1 MSASL
6 SAKRDKI
13 QREVEELER
22 SLSVTNAE
30 LELLSSGTDDDSDRE
45 NVDNPAGQSAA
56 GLLAEREKI
65 QKEIQNLEEV
75 LGPHSPIIVSDDDC
89 SSSEESD
96 LGLSPSVDSCLQMNL
111 VYQQVVQ
118 ETLDQLEKLLTQNQ
132 KEQKE
137 LETQLSG
144 RIKEPSKQQPTNS
157 SYQQPMKMYLGRFLK
172 PYFKDKLTGLGPPAN
187 QEAKEKTSRIAGY
200 LDDKKLKIKRW
211 ESWQKTLLIHAVS
224 RESLRRLIQP
234 KLSKVDY
241 LSQKLLSV
249 EEADRQLIREQI
261 DTLEREINLL
271 RQKKEE
277 ELIGDRFE
285 EYDWQK
291 ISNIDFEETRDA
303 GDIRCFW
310 QNFLHPS
317 INKTRWSQEEVQQ
330 LKEISRKHKERHWE
344 IIAQEL
350 GTGRTA
356 FMCLQMFQR
365 FVSGSLKRG
374 SWTPAEDDLLRELVD
389 KMRIGNFIPY
399 TQMSYFMEGRDPA
412 QLIYRWNQVLDPSL
426 KRGPW
431 TKQEDKLLLQAVA
444 RHGEKNWW
452 KIRLEVPGRTDGGCR
467 DRYYDCLK
475 AGTKRGPFDRKERE
489 LLLELVEKHGVG
501 HWAKIASEIP
511 NRIDAQCMRT
521 WRQMSKAAD
530 EKLGCARKPQRKRGG
545 DEEKK
550 KKAAK
555 TNNNIRRRLKAI
567 KEEVI
572 SEEEEEEEMAIEYM
586 DSDDEK
592 KKKMKKTEVPEV
604 EKLVEVQE
612 EQKEEEL
619 EEEYTFPPMQ
629 EWIPVERAQPF
640 TFLNF
645 RPVVLASSN
654 ESHNDNLMR
663 STILGKS
670 GRSVI
675 IGPHP
680 REVRWEE
687 RHDSGA
693 MMMVSPD
700 QLRAHLHN
708 QARRFYSRSKCK
720 TKTSQTSRPLFMKG
734 MTGQGVDLM
743 LQAAVTPWIG
753 NLLIPASTKRTAADV
768 LRERVEKKELSSTS
782 VFTLFLRVM
791 NVDVMGCK
799 EMIERRQSGVTLM
812 TPPSNPPP
820 GKFKNPN
827 TVAGILQRMHLGMQ
841 ERSEADRWCRQ
852 TPPSQLHPSIV
863 TQVPPNMR
871 PQVAPLSCHQPV
883 SIPHS
888 DSQLNAAFSP
898 AQHTSRHAGVTISPF
913 ALPAACQRQT
923 TTPVF
928 VVSTLQNVSSTCNQQ
943 AVPLTSLPPF
953 LNQPVSIS
961 PSQTAVLS
969 PPACSRQL
977 CLSPS
982 TLNLPRGKKQTENH
996 ESQNGVVHASVKGE
1010 VSMSEDR
1017 KKTSNL
1023 SQKARAP
1030 RQVTKAQAK
1039 VKKTAKTAPL
1049 KMASAPIQ
1057 LLPQNVHSSQT
1068 TPPTAHPVDVIPSSL
1083 VASLHLTP
1091 NDSSTSGNLSF
1102 LSCQS
1107 ATPSHSD
1114 GAMSSTPNFSLVPL
1128 PSSVTSQHAV
1138 SSTSCPNSNDHDYT
1152 FLTPSPTE
1160 HGSDLSQPCPVP
1172 KQPDSNV
1179 PNGQARGKKR
1189 PRQAAEKQEVM
1200 RNKDDQCVG
1209 RTSTGV
1215 DGKRIRKLT
1224 HKAKALQEDAQA
1236 KAEAKKKK
1244 SSTSSPRQ
1252 KRSRSAGDAHRAES
1266 KEKTSTQTPVAAPV
1280 PRLHLCPGQSMWVM
1294 TPTGLVQLAQA
1305 PPQGLEMAVINTV
1318 PPSPGSSLNQYTAPS
1333 PVQLATRG
1341 LRPIAPKL
1349 SSVPVPITLPNQ
1361 PHPLPEPPI
1370 CNPKPLALPSVQ
1382 PSDLDHGHYSLPF
1395 CPPLSSTNFSPRGT
1409 VRVDAPQ
1416 SRPLRKEVLEIDP
1429 SLMFLEPPAAIN
1441 DWLSGS
1447 GGVVIP
1453 GMSLSLPYL
1462 PPFVSNLSTLSGL
1475 LCAKKSLTRSSL
1487 QLVREGNK
1495 SRWPQTNSK
1504 PDSSTK
1510 TGYNEPP
1517 PQPPPDL
1524 PDSTSDITPAEKQPA
1539 SSAAAPVSSD
1549 HLQQQEKNEEE
1560 EEEELVA
1567 AVRQLVAERFS
1578 NNPAYQLLKAR
1589 FLSCFTL
1596 PALLATMPPVPKAE
1610 TYQTNQEEE
1619 REEEVEEEGEE
1630 EVELR
1635 KIKEMAKLR
1644 RAEKSL
1650 QLLCDSSGASASHF
1664 SGITDVIRPTSDQ
1677 T

>member
-1 MSASL
+1 
-6 SAKRDKI
+6 
-13 QREVEELER
+13 
-22 SLSVTNAE
+22 
-30 LELLSSGTDDDSDRE
+30 
-45 NVDNPAGQSAA
+45 A

-75 LGPHSPIIVSDDDC
+75 LGPHSPIIVSGTSLWLFCSVSVEPGTTLGTLVLFREFKKADDC

-187 QEAKEKTSRIAGY
+187 QETKEKTSRIAGY

-330 LKEISRKHKERHWE
+330 LKEISRKHEERHWE

-389 KMRIGNFIPY
+389 KMRIRNFIPY

-489 LLLELVEKHGVG
+489 LLLELVEKHGVAG

-521 WRQMSKAAD
+521 WRQMSKAAGNVG
-530 EKLGCARKPQRKRGG
+530 EMRRR
-545 DEEKK
+545 
-550 KKAAK
+550 
-555 TNNNIRRRLKAI
+555 RRRLLKPTTTSGDAS
-567 KEEVI
+567 K
-572 SEEEEEEEMAIEYM
+572 YM

-799 EMIERRQSGVTLM
+799 EMIERRQSGVT
-812 TPPSNPPP
+812 
-820 GKFKNPN
+820 
-827 TVAGILQRMHLGMQ
+827 
-841 ERSEADRWCRQ
+841 
-852 TPPSQLHPSIV
+852 
-863 TQVPPNMR
+863 
-871 PQVAPLSCHQPV
+871 
-883 SIPHS
+883 
-888 DSQLNAAFSP
+888 
-898 AQHTSRHAGVTISPF
+898 
-913 ALPAACQRQT
+913 
-923 TTPVF
+923 
-928 VVSTLQNVSSTCNQQ
+928 
-943 AVPLTSLPPF
+943 
-953 LNQPVSIS
+953 

-982 TLNLPRGKKQTENH
+982 NLNLPRGKKQTENH
-996 ESQNGVVHASVKGE
+996 ESQNGVVHASVEGE

-1030 RQVTKAQAK
+1030 RQVTKAQVTFSDFSQSMIIQKAK

-1083 VASLHLTP
+1083 VTSLHLTP

-1102 LSCQS
+1102 PSCQS

-1114 GAMSSTPNFSLVPL
+1114 GAMSSTPNF
-1128 PSSVTSQHAV
+1128 
-1138 SSTSCPNSNDHDYT
+1138 
-1152 FLTPSPTE
+1152 
-1160 HGSDLSQPCPVP
+1160 
-1172 KQPDSNV
+1172 
-1179 PNGQARGKKR
+1179 
-1189 PRQAAEKQEVM
+1189 
-1200 RNKDDQCVG
+1200 
-1209 RTSTGV
+1209 
-1215 DGKRIRKLT
+1215 
-1224 HKAKALQEDAQA
+1224 
-1236 KAEAKKKK
+1236 
-1244 SSTSSPRQ
+1244 
-1252 KRSRSAGDAHRAES
+1252 
-1266 KEKTSTQTPVAAPV
+1266 
-1280 PRLHLCPGQSMWVM
+1280 RLHLCPGQSMWVM
-1294 TPTGLVQLAQA
+1294 TPTGLVQLGQA

-1318 PPSPGSSLNQYTAPS
+1318 PPSPGISLNQYTAPS

-1487 QLVREGNK
+1487 QLVRE
-1495 SRWPQTNSK
+1495 
-1504 PDSSTK
+1504 
-1510 TGYNEPP
+1510 
-1517 PQPPPDL
+1517 
-1524 PDSTSDITPAEKQPA
+1524 
-1539 SSAAAPVSSD
+1539 
-1549 HLQQQEKNEEE
+1549 QQEKNEEE

-1635 KIKEMAKLR
+1635 
-1644 RAEKSL
+1644 
-1650 QLLCDSSGASASHF
+1650 
-1664 SGITDVIRPTSDQ
+1664 
-1677 T
+1677 

>member
-1 MSASL
+1 MQRSLCLSADMSASL
-6 SAKRDKI
+6 SGKRDKI

-30 LELLSSGTDDDSDRE
+30 LELLSSGTGTHLPSLSLFI
-45 NVDNPAGQSAA
+45 ALYQF
-56 GLLAEREKI
+56 
-65 QKEIQNLEEV
+65 
-75 LGPHSPIIVSDDDC
+75 
-89 SSSEESD
+89 SD

-187 QEAKEKTSRIAGY
+187 QETKEKTSRIAGY

-234 KLSKVDY
+234 KLSK
-241 LSQKLLSV
+241 
-249 EEADRQLIREQI
+249 
-261 DTLEREINLL
+261 
-271 RQKKEE
+271 QKKEE

-330 LKEISRKHKERHWE
+330 LKEISRKHEERHWE

-389 KMRIGNFIPY
+389 KMRIRNFIPY

-521 WRQMSKAAD
+521 WRQMSK
-530 EKLGCARKPQRKRGG
+530 
-545 DEEKK
+545 
-550 KKAAK
+550 KAAK

-612 EQKEEEL
+612 EQKEEE
-619 EEEYTFPPMQ
+619 
-629 EWIPVERAQPF
+629 AQPF

-913 ALPAACQRQT
+913 AFPAACQRQT

-928 VVSTLQNVSSTCNQQ
+928 VVSTLQNVSSTCNQ
-943 AVPLTSLPPF
+943 
-953 LNQPVSIS
+953 
-961 PSQTAVLS
+961 
-969 PPACSRQL
+969 
-977 CLSPS
+977 
-982 TLNLPRGKKQTENH
+982 
-996 ESQNGVVHASVKGE
+996 
-1010 VSMSEDR
+1010 
-1017 KKTSNL
+1017 
-1023 SQKARAP
+1023 
-1030 RQVTKAQAK
+1030 QAK

-1083 VASLHLTP
+1083 VTSLHLTP

-1102 LSCQS
+1102 PSCQS

-1172 KQPDSNV
+1172 KQPDSN
-1179 PNGQARGKKR
+1179 
-1189 PRQAAEKQEVM
+1189 
-1200 RNKDDQCVG
+1200 
-1209 RTSTGV
+1209 
-1215 DGKRIRKLT
+1215 
-1224 HKAKALQEDAQA
+1224 
-1236 KAEAKKKK
+1236 
-1244 SSTSSPRQ
+1244 
-1252 KRSRSAGDAHRAES
+1252 
-1266 KEKTSTQTPVAAPV
+1266 
-1280 PRLHLCPGQSMWVM
+1280 
-1294 TPTGLVQLAQA
+1294 
-1305 PPQGLEMAVINTV
+1305 
-1318 PPSPGSSLNQYTAPS
+1318 
-1333 PVQLATRG
+1333 LATRG

-1487 QLVREGNK
+1487 QL
-1495 SRWPQTNSK
+1495 
-1504 PDSSTK
+1504 
-1510 TGYNEPP
+1510 
-1517 PQPPPDL
+1517 
-1524 PDSTSDITPAEKQPA
+1524 
-1539 SSAAAPVSSD
+1539 
-1549 HLQQQEKNEEE
+1549 QEKNEEE

-1630 EVELR
+1630 ECPKAQGVL
-1635 KIKEMAKLR
+1635 K
-1644 RAEKSL
+1644 
-1650 QLLCDSSGASASHF
+1650 DDHH
-1664 SGITDVIRPTSDQ
+1664 
-1677 T
+1677 

>member
-1 MSASL
+1 MCVCVLFSIEVIALTTSQSKERLIHKYFGLNQITRLNAHRDVCRDRIMQRSLCLSADMSASL
-6 SAKRDKI
+6 SGKRDKI

-30 LELLSSGTDDDSDRE
+30 LELLSSGTGTHLPSL
-45 NVDNPAGQSAA
+45 S
-56 GLLAEREKI
+56 LFI
-65 QKEIQNLEEV
+65 
-75 LGPHSPIIVSDDDC
+75 
-89 SSSEESD
+89 SD

-187 QEAKEKTSRIAGY
+187 QETKEKTSRIAGY
-200 LDDKKLKIKRW
+200 LDDKKLKIKRC
-211 ESWQKTLLIHAVS
+211 KTVQTPPPPPPTPPFFFTQS
-224 RESLRRLIQP
+224 ETN
-234 KLSKVDY
+234 
-241 LSQKLLSV
+241 
-249 EEADRQLIREQI
+249 QI
-261 DTLEREINLL
+261 NYVQQFKI
-271 RQKKEE
+271 QKKEE

-330 LKEISRKHKERHWE
+330 LKEISRKHEERHWE

-389 KMRIGNFIPY
+389 KMRIRNFIPY

-530 EKLGCARKPQRKRGG
+530 EVRDL
-545 DEEKK
+545 
-550 KKAAK
+550 
-555 TNNNIRRRLKAI
+555 RRLKAI

-871 PQVAPLSCHQPV
+871 PQVA
-883 SIPHS
+883 
-888 DSQLNAAFSP
+888 
-898 AQHTSRHAGVTISPF
+898 
-913 ALPAACQRQT
+913 
-923 TTPVF
+923 
-928 VVSTLQNVSSTCNQQ
+928 
-943 AVPLTSLPPF
+943 
-953 LNQPVSIS
+953 
-961 PSQTAVLS
+961 
-969 PPACSRQL
+969 
-977 CLSPS
+977 
-982 TLNLPRGKKQTENH
+982 
-996 ESQNGVVHASVKGE
+996 
-1010 VSMSEDR
+1010 
-1017 KKTSNL
+1017 
-1023 SQKARAP
+1023 
-1030 RQVTKAQAK
+1030 K

-1083 VASLHLTP
+1083 VTSLHLTP

-1102 LSCQS
+1102 PSCQS

-1128 PSSVTSQHAV
+1128 PSS
-1138 SSTSCPNSNDHDYT
+1138 
-1152 FLTPSPTE
+1152 
-1160 HGSDLSQPCPVP
+1160 
-1172 KQPDSNV
+1172 
-1179 PNGQARGKKR
+1179 
-1189 PRQAAEKQEVM
+1189 
-1200 RNKDDQCVG
+1200 
-1209 RTSTGV
+1209 
-1215 DGKRIRKLT
+1215 
-1224 HKAKALQEDAQA
+1224 
-1236 KAEAKKKK
+1236 
-1244 SSTSSPRQ
+1244 
-1252 KRSRSAGDAHRAES
+1252 
-1266 KEKTSTQTPVAAPV
+1266 
-1280 PRLHLCPGQSMWVM
+1280 
-1294 TPTGLVQLAQA
+1294 
-1305 PPQGLEMAVINTV
+1305 
-1318 PPSPGSSLNQYTAPS
+1318 
-1333 PVQLATRG
+1333 LATRG

-1487 QLVREGNK
+1487 QL
-1495 SRWPQTNSK
+1495 
-1504 PDSSTK
+1504 
-1510 TGYNEPP
+1510 
-1517 PQPPPDL
+1517 
-1524 PDSTSDITPAEKQPA
+1524 
-1539 SSAAAPVSSD
+1539 
-1549 HLQQQEKNEEE
+1549 KNEEE

-1644 RAEKSL
+1644 RAEVG
-1650 QLLCDSSGASASHF
+1650 CVGF
-1664 SGITDVIRPTSDQ
+1664 SGSFSFWLYHSNADSGSTRTYCGHIYCHLGNKLLAPNATNSSSSP
-1677 T
+1677 

>member
-1 MSASL
+1 MQPSLCLSTDMSASL
-6 SAKRDKI
+6 AAKRDKI

-30 LELLSSGTDDDSDRE
+30 LELLSSGT
-45 NVDNPAGQSAA
+45 GTH
-56 GLLAEREKI
+56 LLSLSVFIALSVCLSLN
-65 QKEIQNLEEV
+65 NL
-75 LGPHSPIIVSDDDC
+75 
-89 SSSEESD
+89 D

-132 KEQKE
+132 KEQ
-137 LETQLSG
+137 
-144 RIKEPSKQQPTNS
+144 IKEPSKQQPTNS

-187 QEAKEKTSRIAGY
+187 QEAKEKASRIAGY

-261 DTLEREINLL
+261 DSLEREINLL
-271 RQKKEE
+271 RLKEE

-330 LKEISRKHKERHWE
+330 LKEISRKHEERHWE

-489 LLLELVEKHGVG
+489 LLVELVEKHGVG
-501 HWAKIASEIP
+501 HWAKIAAEIP

-521 WRQMSKAAD
+521 WRQMA
-530 EKLGCARKPQRKRGG
+530 
-545 DEEKK
+545 

-572 SEEEEEEEMAIEYM
+572 SEEEEEEEEMAIEYM
-586 DSDDEK
+586 DSDDE

-612 EQKEEEL
+612 EQEEEEL
-619 EEEYTFPPMQ
+619 EEEYT
-629 EWIPVERAQPF
+629 AQPF
-640 TFLNF
+640 TSLNF

-654 ESHNDNLMR
+654 ESHNDKLVR

-675 IGPHP
+675 IGPPP
-680 REVRWEE
+680 RELRWEE

-753 NLLIPASTKRTAADV
+753 NLLIPASTKRMAEDV
-768 LRERVEKKELSSTS
+768 LRERAEKKELSSTS
-782 VFTLFLRVM
+782 VFTLFLKVM

-799 EMIERRQSGVTLM
+799 EMIERRQSGVTLI

-841 ERSEADRWCRQ
+841 EPSPADRWCRQ
-852 TPPSQLHPSIV
+852 TPPPQLHPSIV
-863 TQVPPNMR
+863 TQVPPNIR
-871 PQVAPLSCHQPV
+871 TQVAPLSFPQPA

-888 DSQLNAAFSP
+888 DSQLNAAFSR
-898 AQHTSRHAGVTISPF
+898 AQHTSRHAEVTISPF
-913 ALPAACQRQT
+913 
-923 TTPVF
+923 
-928 VVSTLQNVSSTCNQQ
+928 NVSSSCNQQ
-943 AVPLTSLPPF
+943 AVPLTQSLTASLPPF
-953 LNQPVSIS
+953 LNQPIS

-982 TLNLPRGKKQTENH
+982 TLNLPRKKQTGNH
-996 ESQNGVVHASVKGE
+996 ESQNGVVHAGVEGE
-1010 VSMSEDR
+1010 VSMSKDR
-1017 KKTSNL
+1017 KKTNL

-1030 RQVTKAQAK
+1030 R
-1039 VKKTAKTAPL
+1039 
-1049 KMASAPIQ
+1049 
-1057 LLPQNVHSSQT
+1057 
-1068 TPPTAHPVDVIPSSL
+1068 
-1083 VASLHLTP
+1083 
-1091 NDSSTSGNLSF
+1091 
-1102 LSCQS
+1102 
-1107 ATPSHSD
+1107 
-1114 GAMSSTPNFSLVPL
+1114 
-1128 PSSVTSQHAV
+1128 
-1138 SSTSCPNSNDHDYT
+1138 
-1152 FLTPSPTE
+1152 
-1160 HGSDLSQPCPVP
+1160 
-1172 KQPDSNV
+1172 
-1179 PNGQARGKKR
+1179 
-1189 PRQAAEKQEVM
+1189 
-1200 RNKDDQCVG
+1200 
-1209 RTSTGV
+1209 
-1215 DGKRIRKLT
+1215 
-1224 HKAKALQEDAQA
+1224 
-1236 KAEAKKKK
+1236 
-1244 SSTSSPRQ
+1244 
-1252 KRSRSAGDAHRAES
+1252 
-1266 KEKTSTQTPVAAPV
+1266 
-1280 PRLHLCPGQSMWVM
+1280 
-1294 TPTGLVQLAQA
+1294 
-1305 PPQGLEMAVINTV
+1305 
-1318 PPSPGSSLNQYTAPS
+1318 
-1333 PVQLATRG
+1333 

-1349 SSVPVPITLPNQ
+1349 SSGPVPITLPNQ
-1361 PHPLPEPPI
+1361 PHPLPEPPV
-1370 CNPKPLALPSVQ
+1370 CNPRPLAPPSVQ
-1382 PSDLDHGHYSLPF
+1382 PSDLDHGLYSLPF
-1395 CPPLSSTNFSPRGT
+1395 CPPRSSTNFSPLGT

-1429 SLMFLEPPAAIN
+1429 SLIFVESPAAIN

-1447 GGVVIP
+1447 GGVVVP
-1453 GMSLSLPYL
+1453 GLSLSLPYL
-1462 PPFVSNLSTLSGL
+1462 PPFVSNLSMLSRL

-1487 QLVREGNK
+1487 QL
-1495 SRWPQTNSK
+1495 
-1504 PDSSTK
+1504 
-1510 TGYNEPP
+1510 
-1517 PQPPPDL
+1517 
-1524 PDSTSDITPAEKQPA
+1524 
-1539 SSAAAPVSSD
+1539 
-1549 HLQQQEKNEEE
+1549 EE

-1596 PALLATMPPVPKAE
+1596 PALLATMPPVPKVEAC
-1610 TYQTNQEEE
+1610 QTNQEEE
-1619 REEEVEEEGEE
+1619 KEEEVEEEGEE
-1630 EVELR
+1630 EYPASR
-1635 KIKEMAKLR
+1635 PMTAGIG
-1644 RAEKSL
+1644 S
-1650 QLLCDSSGASASHF
+1650 SASRF
-1664 SGITDVIRPTSDQ
+1664 INRKSCKTPPNIPDLKGKNKEKDGKRTSLVSVWKLMKGHKLKQ
-1677 T
+1677 Q

>member
-1 MSASL
+1 MQPSLCLSTDMSASL
-6 SAKRDKI
+6 AAKRDKI

-30 LELLSSGTDDDSDRE
+30 LELLSSGT
-45 NVDNPAGQSAA
+45 GTH
-56 GLLAEREKI
+56 LLSLSVFIAVSVCLSLN
-65 QKEIQNLEEV
+65 NL
-75 LGPHSPIIVSDDDC
+75 
-89 SSSEESD
+89 D

-132 KEQKE
+132 KEQ
-137 LETQLSG
+137 
-144 RIKEPSKQQPTNS
+144 IKEPSKQQPTNS

-187 QEAKEKTSRIAGY
+187 QEAKEKASRIAGY

-261 DTLEREINLL
+261 DSLEREINLL
-271 RQKKEE
+271 RLKEE

-330 LKEISRKHKERHWE
+330 LKEISRKHEERHWE

-489 LLLELVEKHGVG
+489 LLVELVEKHGVG
-501 HWAKIASEIP
+501 HWAKIAAEIP

-521 WRQMSKAAD
+521 WRQMA
-530 EKLGCARKPQRKRGG
+530 
-545 DEEKK
+545 

-572 SEEEEEEEMAIEYM
+572 SEEEEEEEEMAIEYM
-586 DSDDEK
+586 DSDDE

-619 EEEYTFPPMQ
+619 EEEYT
-629 EWIPVERAQPF
+629 AQPF
-640 TFLNF
+640 TSLNF

-654 ESHNDNLMR
+654 ESHNDKLVR

-675 IGPHP
+675 IGPPP
-680 REVRWEE
+680 RELRWEE

-753 NLLIPASTKRTAADV
+753 NLLIPASTKRMAEDV
-768 LRERVEKKELSSTS
+768 LRERAEKKELSSTS
-782 VFTLFLRVM
+782 VFTLFLKVM

-799 EMIERRQSGVTLM
+799 EMIERRQSGVTLI

-841 ERSEADRWCRQ
+841 EPSPADRWCRQ
-852 TPPSQLHPSIV
+852 TPPPQLHPSIV
-863 TQVPPNMR
+863 TQVPPNIR
-871 PQVAPLSCHQPV
+871 TQVAPLSFPQPA

-888 DSQLNAAFSP
+888 DSQLNAAFSR
-898 AQHTSRHAGVTISPF
+898 AQHTSRHAEVTISPF
-913 ALPAACQRQT
+913 
-923 TTPVF
+923 
-928 VVSTLQNVSSTCNQQ
+928 NVSSSCNQQ
-943 AVPLTSLPPF
+943 AVPLTQSLTASLPPF
-953 LNQPVSIS
+953 LNQPIS

-982 TLNLPRGKKQTENH
+982 TLNLPRKKQTENH
-996 ESQNGVVHASVKGE
+996 GSQNGVVHAGVEGE
-1010 VSMSEDR
+1010 VSMSKDR
-1017 KKTSNL
+1017 KKTNL

-1030 RQVTKAQAK
+1030 RQVTKAK
-1039 VKKTAKTAPL
+1039 VT
-1049 KMASAPIQ
+1049 
-1057 LLPQNVHSSQT
+1057 
-1068 TPPTAHPVDVIPSSL
+1068 
-1083 VASLHLTP
+1083 
-1091 NDSSTSGNLSF
+1091 F
-1102 LSCQS
+1102 
-1107 ATPSHSD
+1107 SD
-1114 GAMSSTPNFSLVPL
+1114 FS
-1128 PSSVTSQHAV
+1128 
-1138 SSTSCPNSNDHDYT
+1138 
-1152 FLTPSPTE
+1152 
-1160 HGSDLSQPCPVP
+1160 
-1172 KQPDSNV
+1172 
-1179 PNGQARGKKR
+1179 
-1189 PRQAAEKQEVM
+1189 
-1200 RNKDDQCVG
+1200 
-1209 RTSTGV
+1209 
-1215 DGKRIRKLT
+1215 
-1224 HKAKALQEDAQA
+1224 
-1236 KAEAKKKK
+1236 
-1244 SSTSSPRQ
+1244 
-1252 KRSRSAGDAHRAES
+1252 
-1266 KEKTSTQTPVAAPV
+1266 
-1280 PRLHLCPGQSMWVM
+1280 
-1294 TPTGLVQLAQA
+1294 
-1305 PPQGLEMAVINTV
+1305 
-1318 PPSPGSSLNQYTAPS
+1318 
-1333 PVQLATRG
+1333 G

-1349 SSVPVPITLPNQ
+1349 SSGPVPITLPNQ
-1361 PHPLPEPPI
+1361 PHPLPEPPV
-1370 CNPKPLALPSVQ
+1370 CNPRPLAPPSVQ
-1382 PSDLDHGHYSLPF
+1382 PSDLDHGLYSLPF
-1395 CPPLSSTNFSPRGT
+1395 CPPRSSTNFSPLGT

-1429 SLMFLEPPAAIN
+1429 SLIFVESPAAIN

-1447 GGVVIP
+1447 GGVVVP
-1453 GMSLSLPYL
+1453 GLSLSLPYL
-1462 PPFVSNLSTLSGL
+1462 PPFVSNLSMLSRL

-1487 QLVREGNK
+1487 QL
-1495 SRWPQTNSK
+1495 
-1504 PDSSTK
+1504 
-1510 TGYNEPP
+1510 
-1517 PQPPPDL
+1517 
-1524 PDSTSDITPAEKQPA
+1524 
-1539 SSAAAPVSSD
+1539 
-1549 HLQQQEKNEEE
+1549 EE

-1596 PALLATMPPVPKAE
+1596 PALLATMPPVPKVEAC
-1610 TYQTNQEEE
+1610 QTNQEEE
-1619 REEEVEEEGEE
+1619 KEEENRGTNT
-1630 EVELR
+1630 LR
-1635 KIKEMAKLR
+1635 NFCFCPQ
-1644 RAEKSL
+1644 KSL

-1664 SGITDVIRPTSDQ
+1664 SGITDVTRPTSDQ

>member
-1 MSASL
+1 MQPSLCLSTDMSASL
-6 SAKRDKI
+6 AAKRDKI

-30 LELLSSGTDDDSDRE
+30 LELLSSGT
-45 NVDNPAGQSAA
+45 GTH
-56 GLLAEREKI
+56 LLSLSVFI
-65 QKEIQNLEEV
+65 
-75 LGPHSPIIVSDDDC
+75 
-89 SSSEESD
+89 SD

-144 RIKEPSKQQPTNS
+144 QIKEPSKQQPTNS

-187 QEAKEKTSRIAGY
+187 QEAKEKASRIAGY

-234 KLSKVDY
+234 KLSK
-241 LSQKLLSV
+241 
-249 EEADRQLIREQI
+249 
-261 DTLEREINLL
+261 
-271 RQKKEE
+271 QKKEE

-330 LKEISRKHKERHWE
+330 LKEISRKHEERHWE

-489 LLLELVEKHGVG
+489 LLVELVEKHGVG
-501 HWAKIASEIP
+501 HWAKIAAEIP

-521 WRQMSKAAD
+521 WRQMAKAAD
-530 EKLGCARKPQRKRGG
+530 EVHDLLSWREGNVGV
-545 DEEKK
+545 KK

-572 SEEEEEEEMAIEYM
+572 SEEEEEEEEMAIEYM
-586 DSDDEK
+586 DSDDE

-604 EKLVEVQE
+604 EKL
-612 EQKEEEL
+612 
-619 EEEYTFPPMQ
+619 EEYTFPPMQ

-640 TFLNF
+640 TSLNF

-654 ESHNDNLMR
+654 ESHNDKLVR

-675 IGPHP
+675 IGPPP
-680 REVRWEE
+680 RELRWEE

-753 NLLIPASTKRTAADV
+753 NLLIPASTKRMAEDV
-768 LRERVEKKELSSTS
+768 LRERAEKKELSSTS
-782 VFTLFLRVM
+782 VFTLFLKVM

-799 EMIERRQSGVTLM
+799 EMIERRQSGVTLI

-841 ERSEADRWCRQ
+841 EPSPADRWCRQ
-852 TPPSQLHPSIV
+852 TPPPQLHPSIV
-863 TQVPPNMR
+863 TQVPPNIR
-871 PQVAPLSCHQPV
+871 TQV
-883 SIPHS
+883 
-888 DSQLNAAFSP
+888 
-898 AQHTSRHAGVTISPF
+898 
-913 ALPAACQRQT
+913 
-923 TTPVF
+923 
-928 VVSTLQNVSSTCNQQ
+928 
-943 AVPLTSLPPF
+943 
-953 LNQPVSIS
+953 
-961 PSQTAVLS
+961 
-969 PPACSRQL
+969 
-977 CLSPS
+977 
-982 TLNLPRGKKQTENH
+982 
-996 ESQNGVVHASVKGE
+996 
-1010 VSMSEDR
+1010 
-1017 KKTSNL
+1017 
-1023 SQKARAP
+1023 
-1030 RQVTKAQAK
+1030 
-1039 VKKTAKTAPL
+1039 
-1049 KMASAPIQ
+1049 
-1057 LLPQNVHSSQT
+1057 
-1068 TPPTAHPVDVIPSSL
+1068 L
-1083 VASLHLTP
+1083 V
-1091 NDSSTSGNLSF
+1091 
-1102 LSCQS
+1102 
-1107 ATPSHSD
+1107 
-1114 GAMSSTPNFSLVPL
+1114 
-1128 PSSVTSQHAV
+1128 SVTS
-1138 SSTSCPNSNDHDYT
+1138 
-1152 FLTPSPTE
+1152 
-1160 HGSDLSQPCPVP
+1160 SDCLLC
-1172 KQPDSNV
+1172 
-1179 PNGQARGKKR
+1179 GL
-1189 PRQAAEKQEVM
+1189 
-1200 RNKDDQCVG
+1200 C
-1209 RTSTGV
+1209 
-1215 DGKRIRKLT
+1215 
-1224 HKAKALQEDAQA
+1224 LQ
-1236 KAEAKKKK
+1236 AEAKKKK

-1252 KRSRSAGDAHRAES
+1252 KRSRGACS
-1266 KEKTSTQTPVAAPV
+1266 KEKASTQTPVAAPV
-1280 PRLHLCPGQSMWVM
+1280 PRLHLCPGQSMWFM
-1294 TPTGLVQLAQA
+1294 TPTGLVQLSQA
-1305 PPQGLEMAVINTV
+1305 PSQGLEMAAINTV
-1318 PPSPGSSLNQYTAPS
+1318 PPSPGSSLNQHTATS

-1349 SSVPVPITLPNQ
+1349 SSGPVPITLPNQ
-1361 PHPLPEPPI
+1361 PHPLPEPPV
-1370 CNPKPLALPSVQ
+1370 CNPRPLAPPSVQ
-1382 PSDLDHGHYSLPF
+1382 PSDLDHGLYSLPF
-1395 CPPLSSTNFSPRGT
+1395 CPPRSSTNFSPLGT

-1429 SLMFLEPPAAIN
+1429 SLIFVESPAAIN

-1447 GGVVIP
+1447 GGVVVP
-1453 GMSLSLPYL
+1453 GLSLSLPYL
-1462 PPFVSNLSTLSGL
+1462 PPFVSNLSMLSRL

-1487 QLVREGNK
+1487 QLVTHHMTR
-1495 SRWPQTNSK
+1495 Q
-1504 PDSSTK
+1504 
-1510 TGYNEPP
+1510 
-1517 PQPPPDL
+1517 
-1524 PDSTSDITPAEKQPA
+1524 
-1539 SSAAAPVSSD
+1539 
-1549 HLQQQEKNEEE
+1549 H
-1560 EEEELVA
+1560 LVA

-1596 PALLATMPPVPKAE
+1596 PALLATMPPVPKVEAC
-1610 TYQTNQEEE
+1610 QTNQEEE
-1619 REEEVEEEGEE
+1619 KEEEVEEEGEE

-1635 KIKEMAKLR
+1635 KLKEMAKLR
-1644 RAEKSL
+1644 RAEVSCVGYSGSFNFCL
-1650 QLLCDSSGASASHF
+1650 YHSNTDSGSIQLTVG
-1664 SGITDVIRPTSDQ
+1664 TYTVIWETNC
-1677 T
+1677 

>member
-1 MSASL
+1 MQRSLCLSADMSASL

-30 LELLSSGTDDDSDRE
+30 LELLSSGT
-45 NVDNPAGQSAA
+45 GTH
-56 GLLAEREKI
+56 LLSLSLFI
-65 QKEIQNLEEV
+65 
-75 LGPHSPIIVSDDDC
+75 
-89 SSSEESD
+89 SD

-211 ESWQKTLLIHAVS
+211 ESWQKTLLIHYVQQFK
-224 RESLRRLIQP
+224 I
-234 KLSKVDY
+234 
-241 LSQKLLSV
+241 
-249 EEADRQLIREQI
+249 
-261 DTLEREINLL
+261 
-271 RQKKEE
+271 QKKEE

-530 EKLGCARKPQRKRGG
+530 EVRDLSWREGNVGV
-545 DEEKK
+545 KK

-1030 RQVTKAQAK
+1030 RQVTKAQ
-1039 VKKTAKTAPL
+1039 VT
-1049 KMASAPIQ
+1049 
-1057 LLPQNVHSSQT
+1057 
-1068 TPPTAHPVDVIPSSL
+1068 
-1083 VASLHLTP
+1083 
-1091 NDSSTSGNLSF
+1091 F
-1102 LSCQS
+1102 
-1107 ATPSHSD
+1107 SD
-1114 GAMSSTPNFSLVPL
+1114 FS
-1128 PSSVTSQHAV
+1128 
-1138 SSTSCPNSNDHDYT
+1138 
-1152 FLTPSPTE
+1152 
-1160 HGSDLSQPCPVP
+1160 
-1172 KQPDSNV
+1172 
-1179 PNGQARGKKR
+1179 
-1189 PRQAAEKQEVM
+1189 
-1200 RNKDDQCVG
+1200 
-1209 RTSTGV
+1209 
-1215 DGKRIRKLT
+1215 
-1224 HKAKALQEDAQA
+1224 
-1236 KAEAKKKK
+1236 
-1244 SSTSSPRQ
+1244 
-1252 KRSRSAGDAHRAES
+1252 
-1266 KEKTSTQTPVAAPV
+1266 
-1280 PRLHLCPGQSMWVM
+1280 QSMIIQK
-1294 TPTGLVQLAQA
+1294 LLF
-1305 PPQGLEMAVINTV
+1305 L
-1318 PPSPGSSLNQYTAPS
+1318 
-1333 PVQLATRG
+1333 G

-1487 QLVREGNK
+1487 QL
-1495 SRWPQTNSK
+1495 
-1504 PDSSTK
+1504 
-1510 TGYNEPP
+1510 
-1517 PQPPPDL
+1517 
-1524 PDSTSDITPAEKQPA
+1524 
-1539 SSAAAPVSSD
+1539 
-1549 HLQQQEKNEEE
+1549 KNEEE

-1644 RAEKSL
+1644 RAEVG
-1650 QLLCDSSGASASHF
+1650 CVGF
-1664 SGITDVIRPTSDQ
+1664 SGSFSFWLYHSNADSGSTRTYCGHIYCHLGNKLLAPNATNSSSSP
-1677 T
+1677 